1 MQNEIA
7 EQRAALD
14 RTNDLGKVI
23 IDNSSDNPLVVADV
37 QGKLTKVRVQ
47 LDRLDARIEQ
57 RHAILQNILLQIQVY
72 DVMFDEFV
80 TKLAEM
86 EDEVNN
92 FRPISAILEIVSE
105 QKEHIQRSIS
115 DNIARKEPVFE
126 KILEDGLGMLERM
139 EPGSEKDVQREKL
152 EQMKTQ
158 WNQVKEKTAE
168 MQKRVQVV
176 HEASQKYDHRAA
188 AFREWLQDAE
198 KKASKINPVSCDE
211 NELDESLKELE
222 AVASDIES
230 HKIDFDELD
239 ESSSTLTG
247 VCQADGDV
255 IKADFNE
262 LKSRWEAL
270 QTAVLEKKA
279 KVEEAKEAFEKY
291 QSALQPV
298 QEAFTQAEDALA
310 SHEPAGTD
318 ADKIRQELEQIKALV
333 STMDERKG
341 DIKQLNQ
348 SGQQLLQQA
357 EDDAPSTLSV
367 KEQLVSTNSKSKDL
381 PARLGDRQREL
392 EKALEDTL
400 KFNSSLAEIERWL
413 PETVE
418 TVDALEPVSSEP
430 EKLKEQIRETD
441 GLHEEVKR
449 YLVRLCIVEET
460 GQRLI
465 EDSMQNPD
473 AVADIQNNIEKARQ
487 PLDKLNA
494 KLEQRSLRLHDAM
507 LQSQEFQEVYDDFAA
522 RLGTLDEMLQSQE
535 PISPDYPTTRR
546 QKDETEEFN
555 DSIAQMQPVLEK
567 LLAAGEKVLEA
578 SDPGEDRVTVQKKLD
593 DLKEKWEDVK
603 SKATERD
610 ESVSSVIPDAKS
622 FHTGAQAFDLWLSE
636 TERKLAAV
644 NTDSVSP
651 EELSQQQKAFEDLK
665 EAIESHR
672 TDHKSLNN
680 TADSLKDKCK
690 DNSYFVEVQIKDINR
705 RWEELLKDTETK
717 ETELQTA
724 KDTVDE
730 YLDALGA
737 VEEVVQKAET
747 TLECQQPTDL
757 DITKSKE
764 DLAKVQQVVDDLEK
778 CEPRHKD
785 MQELGEK
792 LLQGMN
798 PDSIDAVM
806 LKQQLGKVGDSF
818 TTALV
823 RSRERK
829 TQLEKIIVLM
839 IEFTEKYEVLITWTE
854 EITIVVE
861 TIHIIRTNPSVVKSQ
876 LDEIE
881 HIQEDIVKQKYVL
894 ESADDAGQ
902 RLVECCDNEPAIL
915 MEVNSKVHKATA
927 SLELLSAKVDDQHKK
942 LQEAVLQSQQF
953 QETLDDF
960 TEKLAKLEDDV
971 AKMGPV
977 SSQYD
982 VLREQSEDVEHSI
995 ADVKQLE
1002 PVYERISKNA
1012 DEILASLEPGE
1023 EKDELKERLSDLA
1036 ARWNAVKEKVDD
1048 RKSKIDDVIIVARPH
1063 HDSLQSLLPWM
1074 SDAEDW
1080 VDSLE
1085 PVSCDEKC
1093 IAKEQKTL
1101 ATLVQQLEE
1110 HKPEVDAMNDSVRE
1124 LGDLCDDVQVV
1135 QAESKDANKR
1145 WQVLTANLTV
1155 RQQHL
1160 DSVARL
1166 LEQLTNQL
1174 QPIEERLDEA
1184 EALVDAPLT
1193 NLTDAEKG
1201 EQELRKI
1208 EVMMLEMFL
1217 LNIGNR
1223 FLIFTKTY
1231 FGYELGLVNLGIS
1244 EILRCPGSNVVLKS
1258 NGTASFSSRTFDDL
1272 VG

>member
-7 EQRAALD
+7 KQRAALD

-23 IDNSSDNPLVVADV
+23 IEESSDNPLVVADV

-80 TKLAEM
+80 TKLEEM
-86 EDEVNN
+86 EDEVKN
-92 FRPISAILEIVSE
+92 FRPISAVLEIVSE
-105 QKEHIQRSIS
+105 QKEHIQRSVS
-115 DNIARKEPVFE
+115 GNITRKQPVFD
-126 KILEDGLGMLERM
+126 KILEDGLSMLKRM
-139 EPGSEKDVQREKL
+139 EPGNEKNVQQEKL
-152 EQMKTQ
+152 EQMKTR
-158 WNQVKEKTAE
+158 WNDVKDKTAE
-168 MQKRVQVV
+168 MQKCVEVV
-176 HEASQKYDHRAA
+176 HEASQKYDNRAA
-188 AFREWLQDAE
+188 AFREWLLDAE
-198 KKASKINPVSCDE
+198 KKASKIYPVSCDE

-222 AVASDIES
+222 EVASDIES
-230 HKIDFDELD
+230 HKFDFDELD
-239 ESSSTLTG
+239 ETANTLTSL
-247 VCQADGDV
+247 CQADGEV

-270 QTAVLEKKA
+270 QSAVFEKKA
-279 KVEEAKEAFEKY
+279 KVEEAKEAIEKY

-298 QEAFTQAEDALA
+298 QEAFTQAEYALA

-318 ADKIRQELEQIKALV
+318 ADKLRQELEEIKALV
-333 STMDERKG
+333 STLDERKG

-348 SGQQLLQQA
+348 SGQHLLQQA

-367 KEQLVSTNSKSKDL
+367 KEQLVNTNSKSKDL
-381 PARLGDRQREL
+381 PARLSDRQNEL
-392 EKALEDTL
+392 EKTLEATL
-400 KFNSSLAEIERWL
+400 TFNSLLEEIEEWL

-418 TVDALEPVSSEP
+418 TVDALEPLSSEP

-449 YLVRLCIVEET
+449 YLVRLCAVEET

-473 AVADIQNNIEKARQ
+473 AVSDIQNKIEKARQ

-494 KLEQRSLRLHDAM
+494 KLEQRSLRLHDAV
-507 LQSQEFQEVYDDFAA
+507 LQSQEFQEAYDDFTA
-522 RLGTLDEMLQSQE
+522 RLGTLDEMLQSQA

-546 QKDETEEFN
+546 QKDETEDFN

-567 LLAAGEKVLEA
+567 VLAAGEKVLEA
-578 SDPGEDRVTVQKKLD
+578 SDGGDDRVTLQQKLD
-593 DLKEKWEDVK
+593 DLKEKWENVK
-603 SKATERD
+603 SKATQRD
-610 ESVSSVIPDAKS
+610 NSVISVIPEAKS
-622 FHTGAQAFDLWLSE
+622 FHTGVQTFDSWLSE
-636 TERKLAAV
+636 TEKKLAAV

-665 EAIESHR
+665 EAVKSHR
-672 TDHKSLNN
+672 PDHESLNN

-690 DNSYFVEVQIKDINR
+690 DNSYFVEVQIKDVNR
-705 RWEELLKDTETK
+705 RWEELLKDIETK
-717 ETELQTA
+717 ETELQIA
-724 KDTVDE
+724 KETVVE
-730 YLDALGA
+730 YLDALDT
-737 VEEVVQKAET
+737 VEQVVQKAES

-764 DLAKVQQVVDDLEK
+764 DLAKVQQVVEDLEK
-778 CEPRHKD
+778 CEPRQKE

-792 LLQGMN
+792 LLHGMN

-806 LKQQLGKVGDSF
+806 LKQQLGKVGDSY
-818 TTALV
+818 TNALV
-823 RSRERK
+823 KGRERK
-829 TQLEKIIVLM
+829 TQLEKIIVLI

-854 EITIVVE
+854 EITIVIE
-861 TIHIIRTNPSVVKSQ
+861 TIYVIRTNPSVVKSQ

-881 HIQEDIVKQKYVL
+881 LIQEDIVKHKYIL
-894 ESADDAGQ
+894 ESADDTGQ
-902 RLVECCDNEPAIL
+902 RLVECCDNEPAVL
-915 MEVNSKVHKATA
+915 MEVNSKVHKAQA
-927 SLELLSAKVDDQHKK
+927 SLELLSAKVDDQHKT
-942 LQEAVLQSQQF
+942 LQAAVLQSQEF

-960 TEKLAKLEDDV
+960 ADKLRKLEDDV

-982 VLREQSEDVEHSI
+982 VLREQSEDIEHAIS
-995 ADVKQLE
+995 DVKQLE
-1002 PVYERISKNA
+1002 PVFQRISKNG
-1012 DEILASLEPGE
+1012 DEILERLEPGE
-1023 EKDELKERLSDLA
+1023 EKDELEEKLSDLA
-1036 ARWNAVKEKVDD
+1036 TRWNEVKTKIED
-1048 RKSKIDDVIIVARPH
+1048 RKSKIDDVSVVAKCH

-1074 SDAEDW
+1074 SDAESW

-1093 IAKEQKTL
+1093 ISKEQKTL
-1101 ATLVQQLEE
+1101 ATLVQQIDV
-1110 HKPEVDAMNDSVRE
+1110 HKPEVDTMNDSAHD
-1124 LGDLCDDVQVV
+1124 LDDLCDDVHVV

-1145 WQVLTANLTV
+1145 WEVLTANLTV

-1160 DSVARL
+1160 DSVSRL
-1166 LEQLTNQL
+1166 VEQLTNQL

-1184 EALVDAPLT
+1184 EALVDAPLS
-1193 NLTDAEKG
+1193 NLTDADKG

-1208 EVMMLEMFL
+1208 EVIHATK
-1217 LNIGNR
+1217 NI
-1223 FLIFTKTY
+1223 
-1231 FGYELGLVNLGIS
+1231 
-1244 EILRCPGSNVVLKS
+1244 
-1258 NGTASFSSRTFDDL
+1258 
-1272 VG
+1272 